1 MLPQIYS
8 VNQLNN
14 KTIYI
19 NPNFKGQLPSSGTRL
34 NVYPTSSIPKSA
46 HINPLFLDAQK
57 QIHSIHMNP
66 AFLSKFSEQQQMLQQ
81 RIQEERMSLA
91 QESEIISK
99 NLLPSDKLSEIKTIV
114 KSNCETSDSR
124 KIICKSKNRIVREPE
139 KKVVQTPILSKLSTP
154 LPPLLVLNKRKLIR
168 KTTSLLTVPPT
179 AKAQNCDNTNIS
191 ITKYR
196 LDNRMVKKKTILPP
210 TPKIKRTS
218 FVGRYALRRTSLSLS
233 PSIKK
238 KSLPINK
245 NSNKKLQVLN
255 INGLLYKSTRNSLK
269 LKEFA
274 SMDNSNTTST
284 PKNQISTCNKK
295 DVAEGTPKANQGLTI
310 FVRGTKYV
318 MDANKFKLTRVTNP
332 DSSPSKIDINKK
344 SLNSTCKRIDIGGYT
359 YVTVNSAKNV
369 LIRTTNHLSR
379 AYVHNA
385 KQKSLQLLTRHLVK
399 SNIPCPIYQRVG
411 KCAAFERGKC
421 TKVHNKLQ
429 VAICSK

>member
-8 VNQLNN
+8 INKLNN

-19 NPNFKGQLPSSGTRL
+19 NPNFKGQLPSTGTRL
-34 NVYPTSSIPKSA
+34 NVYPTSLIPKST
-46 HINPLFLDAQK
+46 HINPLFLDAPK
-57 QIHSIHMNP
+57 QVHSIHMNP
-66 AFLSKFSEQQQMLQQ
+66 AFLSKFNKKQQMLQP
-81 RIQEERMSLA
+81 RIQEERMSLT
-91 QESEIISK
+91 QEPEIISN
-99 NLLPSDKLSEIKTIV
+99 NLLPSDKLAEV
-114 KSNCETSDSR
+114 VLQSNCGTSDSR

-139 KKVVQTPILSKLSTP
+139 KKVVQTPMLSKLPTP

-168 KTTSLLTVPPT
+168 KTTSLLTMPPIT
-179 AKAQNCDNTNIS
+179 KAQNCDNTNVS

-233 PSIKK
+233 PSVKK

-245 NSNKKLQVLN
+245 NINKKLQVLN
-255 INGLLYKSTRNSLK
+255 INGLLYKSTKNSLK
-269 LKEFA
+269 LKDFA
-274 SMDNSNTTST
+274 IVDNSNMTST
-284 PKNQISTCNKK
+284 SKNLTSTSNKK
-295 DVAEGTPKANQGLTI
+295 DLAEGTPKANQGLTI

-318 MDANKFKLTRVTNP
+318 MDANKFRLTRITNP
-332 DSSPSKIDINKK
+332 DSSPSKIDTNKK
-344 SLNSTCKRIDIGGYT
+344 SINSTCKRIDIGGYT

-385 KQKSLQLLTRHLVK
+385 KQKSLQLLTKHLVK

-421 TKVHNKLQ
+421 AKVHNKLQ